1 MKRNLVY
8 VVGLGPGD
16 PQFLTAQAKTALE
29 NADVLC
35 GYTVYIDLIRSFYPQ
50 KEVHATGM
58 TKEIDRCRWALETA
72 QSGKT
77 VALVC
82 SGDAGVYGMASPILE
97 LAPNYPSVEIEVIP
111 GLTAALSGG
120 AVLGAPLAH
129 DFCVVSLSDRLT
141 PWEMIEK
148 RLACAAMGDFC
159 VAIYNPSSKGRP
171 DYLQRAVRILLQNG
185 KSEETVCGIVRN
197 IGRER
202 QQSEIITLRE
212 LENKGVSHG
221 MKAVVF
227 SGTTEGR
234 QFSKI
239 LANLGVEVLVSVAT
253 EIGAEEQDEN
263 ENITIHV
270 GRCTAAEMTKLLH
283 GASICVDATHPY
295 ATEATRTICEAC
307 ETTGVEYH
315 RLLRTESELP
325 KNSIVFGTAAEAAE
339 YLESTAGNVLL
350 TTGAKELSAFKNLD
364 IKRIFPRV
372 LPTLDGIRACEAL
385 DIPHRNIIAMQGP
398 FSLDLNRVILEQF
411 NIQWLVTKDGGA
423 VGGFMEKAKACEYC
437 GARLLVLRRPR
448 ENGETVESILERCR
462 ELL

>member
-1 MKRNLVY
+1 
-8 VVGLGPGD
+8 
-16 PQFLTAQAKTALE
+16 
-29 NADVLC
+29 
-35 GYTVYIDLIRSFYPQ
+35 
-50 KEVHATGM
+50 
-58 TKEIDRCRWALETA
+58 
-72 QSGKT
+72 
-77 VALVC
+77 
-82 SGDAGVYGMASPILE
+82 
-97 LAPNYPSVEIEVIP
+97 
-111 GLTAALSGG
+111 
-120 AVLGAPLAH
+120 
-129 DFCVVSLSDRLT
+129 
-141 PWEMIEK
+141 
-148 RLACAAMGDFC
+148 
-159 VAIYNPSSKGRP
+159 
-171 DYLQRAVRILLQNG
+171 
-185 KSEETVCGIVRN
+185 
-197 IGRER
+197 
-202 QQSEIITLRE
+202 
-212 LENKGVSHG
+212 

-239 LANLGVEVLVSVAT
+239 LANLGVKVLVSVAT

-325 KNSIVFGTAAEAAE
+325 KNSIVFETAAEAAE
-339 YLESTAGNVLL
+339 YLESTAGNILL
-350 TTGAKELSAFKNLD
+350 TTGAKELPAFKNLD

-372 LPTLDGIRACEAL
+372 LPTLDSIRACEAL
-385 DIPHRNIIAMQGP
+385 DIPHR
-398 FSLDLNRVILEQF
+398 NRVILEQF

-423 VGGFMEKAKACEYC
+423 VGGFMEKAKACAYC
-437 GARLLVLRRPR
+437 GARLIVLRRPR

>member
-1 MKRNLVY
+1 
-8 VVGLGPGD
+8 
-16 PQFLTAQAKTALE
+16 
-29 NADVLC
+29 
-35 GYTVYIDLIRSFYPQ
+35 
-50 KEVHATGM
+50 
-58 TKEIDRCRWALETA
+58 
-72 QSGKT
+72 
-77 VALVC
+77 
-82 SGDAGVYGMASPILE
+82 
-97 LAPNYPSVEIEVIP
+97 
-111 GLTAALSGG
+111 
-120 AVLGAPLAH
+120 
-129 DFCVVSLSDRLT
+129 
-141 PWEMIEK
+141 
-148 RLACAAMGDFC
+148 
-159 VAIYNPSSKGRP
+159 
-171 DYLQRAVRILLQNG
+171 
-185 KSEETVCGIVRN
+185 
-197 IGRER
+197 
-202 QQSEIITLRE
+202 
-212 LENKGVSHG
+212 

-283 GASICVDATHPY
+283 GASVCVDATHPY

-307 ETTGVEYH
+307 EMTGVEYH

-437 GARLLVLRRPR
+437 DARLIVLRRPR